1 MSIVQDPN
9 QQNSWNTYFSWG
21 ALALSFATGAY
32 AYIKYKCQKTSIMDK
47 VEHTALETLNRRSQ
61 PKKVNKIIH
70 ELDPEIAALLP
81 LEALEA
87 PKTLQKPMSERAFIE
102 HHYNGGTA
110 QSDFFTKRFSCIS
123 RFFNLKTF
131 VPVRGD
137 GNCFVNAS
145 AVGLL
150 NKLNKDPSY
159 LGKLT
164 SIIEAYQESPSIY
177 VQKDPASK
185 EEHHTNFYKASDF
198 LQVLQKL
205 KTQDPKTLFNDD
217 LFNAA
222 FTRIL
227 RYILSHSAPKDAVSL
242 RCGTE
247 IDATAVWDLR
257 KIFDIDIKVAVIE
270 GATPADRQGPE
281 AFLLV
286 HGDMEQSIIN
296 PKDKHPKS
304 LNDAEF
310 VILRKSGHFV
320 CAY

>member
-1 MSIVQDPN
+1 
-9 QQNSWNTYFSWG
+9 
-21 ALALSFATGAY
+21 
-32 AYIKYKCQKTSIMDK
+32 
-47 VEHTALETLNRRSQ
+47 
-61 PKKVNKIIH
+61 
-70 ELDPEIAALLP
+70 
-81 LEALEA
+81 
-87 PKTLQKPMSERAFIE
+87 MSERAFID

-110 QSDFFTKRFSCIS
+110 QSDFFTKSFSFVS

-137 GNCFVNAS
+137 GNCFVNAT
-145 AVGLL
+145 AAGLL
-150 NKLNKDPSY
+150 NKIHKDASY

-164 SIIEAYQESPSIY
+164 SIIEAYEASPNIY
-177 VQKDPASK
+177 VQKDLGAQ

-257 KIFDIDIKVAVIE
+257 KIFDIDAKVAVIE
-270 GATPADRQGPE
+270 GATPADSQGPE

-286 HGDMEQSIIN
+286 HGEMDQSIISK
-296 PKDKHPKS
+296 KDKS
-304 LNDAEF
+304 LQTAEF